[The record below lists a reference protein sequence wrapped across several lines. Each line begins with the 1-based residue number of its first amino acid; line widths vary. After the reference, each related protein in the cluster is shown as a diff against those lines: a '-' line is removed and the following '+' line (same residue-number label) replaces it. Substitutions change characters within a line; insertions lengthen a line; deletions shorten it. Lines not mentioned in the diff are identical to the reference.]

1 MPEGRDKIEGW
12 SVSRRILLKGA
23 VAASALGSLV
33 GTGSAQ
39 ADGAATDSDD
49 STRYIVGTE
58 PNATASSMGA
68 RASSVERVLDFG
80 AVGGAVVGQFASADA
95 TALEQDSDVRYVERD
110 RTYEASDQTHPWGV
124 DRIDADATTATG
136 NAGSGAHVAII
147 DSGIDQDH
155 PDLEANLGTG
165 RSFVD
170 YTNSWDDD
178 LGHGT
183 HCAGIVGAVDNGQGV
198 VGVAPDATV
207 HAGKVLDENGFG
219 SWSDIAAGIEWAA
232 NQGYDVINLSLGGS
246 TFSQTLA
253 DACNYAYNEG
263 VLPVAAA
270 GNGYGA
276 SVEYPAAYAPVLA
289 VSATTE
295 SDSLASFSNLGP
307 NVELAAPGANVYSTV
322 PDGEYGHRNGT
333 SMACPHVAGVAGIL
347 MSSDGGDDSSDQ
359 ARAQLHETAEDI
371 GLSGNEQGFGL
382 VDAEAAVGNT
392 SIGEVGRVSTTQ
404 PDRGTWHSVSFAG
417 SYDSVPVVV
426 MKPISHNHH
435 ETCHVRLRNVTTDG
449 FEYQIEEWDYQNRS
463 HADEIISYLV
473 FESGQHTLD
482 DGTAIEVDRVTVDD
496 SFAAVSTHRFDQTPV
511 VVSQSQTANGGDA
524 IVTRTKAVTTTG
536 FDVRVQEEEANGPH
550 AEETVGYI
558 AIDPGQGQTRSKSFE
573 VGRRSGVT
581 ENWKPIGFLGE
592 YDQAPRFIADMQTFN
607 GSDPATIRYRNLGSS
622 GVDVQVEEEQSRDSE
637 TNHNRERVGY
647 IAIEGDGVI

>member
-1 MPEGRDKIEGW
+1 MPKGRDKTEGW

-23 VAASALGSLV
+23 VAAGTLGSLV

-39 ADGAATDSDD
+39 ADGAATKSDD
-49 STRYIVGTE
+49 SARYIVGTE
-58 PNATASSMGA
+58 SGATASSMGA

-80 AVGGAVVGQFASADA
+80 AVGGAVVGRFASADA

-136 NAGSGAHVAII
+136 STGSGAHVAVI

-165 RSFVD
+165 KSFVD

-183 HCAGIVGAVDNGQGV
+183 HCAGIVGAVDDGQGV
-198 VGVAPDATV
+198 VGVAPGATL
-207 HAGKVLDENGFG
+207 HAGKVLDDNGFG
-219 SWSDIAAGIEWAA
+219 SWSDIAAGIVWAA
-232 NQGYDVINLSLGGS
+232 NQDYDVINLSLGGS

-322 PDGEYGHRNGT
+322 PDGEYGYKNGT

-347 MSSDGGDDSSDQ
+347 MSSGGGGNSSDL

-382 VDAEAAVGNT
+382 VDAEAAVGDST
-392 SIGEVGRVSTTQ
+392 IGEVGQVTTGQ
-404 PDRGTWHSVSFAG
+404 ANSGTWHNVSFTG
-417 SYDSVPVVV
+417 SYDNIPVVV
-426 MKPISHNHH
+426 MKPVSYNGR
-435 ETCHVRLRNVTTDG
+435 ETCHIRLRDVTIDG
-449 FEYQIEEWDYQNRS
+449 FEYQIEEWDYQNQS
-463 HADEIISYLV
+463 HTDETISYLV
-473 FESGQHTLD
+473 LETGQHTLG
-482 DGTAIEVDRVTVDD
+482 DGTTAEVDRVTVDQ
-496 SFAAVSTHRFDQTPV
+496 SSERVSTQQFDQTPV
-511 VVSQSQTANGGDA
+511 VVSQSQTTNGGEA
-524 IVTRTKAVTTTG
+524 IVTRMKEITETG
-536 FDVRVQEEEANGPH
+536 FAVRVQEEEANGLH
-550 AEETVGYI
+550 TDETVGYV
-558 AIDPGQGQTRSKSFE
+558 AIDPGQGQIGSKPFE
-573 VGRRSGVT
+573 AGRTSGVT
-581 ENWKPIGFLGE
+581 EAWESIEFLGE
-592 YDQAPRFIADMQTFN
+592 YDQAPHFLADMQTSN
-607 GSDPATIRYRNLGSS
+607 GSDPVTLRYQDLQLSS
-622 GVDVQVEEEQSRDSE
+622 VDVQVEEEQSSDTE
-637 TNHNRERVGY
+637 TNHGAERVGY
-647 IAIEGDGVI
+647 IAIDGDGVI